1 VIGPKALADIG
12 ETMKGYI
19 SLVVACL
26 ILVIGTLVGRFF
38 GLSLP
43 TTITLA
49 TVPAFLA
56 VFPFVKRG
64 NPKIS
69 FGFWLLAAV
78 ISAVA
83 GWGIY
88 LGALRLGI

>member
-1 VIGPKALADIG
+1 
-12 ETMKGYI
+12 MKRYLWL
-19 SLVVACL
+19 LVVFS
-26 ILVIGTLVGRFF
+26 ILVIGTLAGRVF

-56 VFPFVKRG
+56 LFPFVKG
-64 NPKIS
+64 GYPKVS

-78 ISAVA
+78 VSAVA
-83 GWGIY
+83 GWAIY
-88 LGALRLGI
+88 FGSLRLGI